1 MVDEIGSEDFVS
13 AQDSPGNNP
22 YMMQGYVKGY
32 PLNAL
37 WGFKYAGVWHSVDE
51 FNRNKIT
58 KAYAPPSTLNDGN
71 IAGNLGTPR
80 YYDINRDG
88 VLSQDDLVYL
98 GNADPILYGG
108 LQNNFA
114 GATSVWVFTSHTLS
128 EARFTTIRRFICRA
142 ASPTST
148 AICST
153 HGILCVIPSLTTRVR
168 ELSMLMFPPTSWFMM
183 RPICV

>member
-98 GNADPILYGG
+98 GNADPILLRRSAEQFPLAQLPSGCLLHILYRRQD
-108 LQNNFA
+108 LQLF
-114 GATSVWVFTSHTLS
+114 GDLYV
-128 EARFTTIRRFICRA
+128 
-142 ASPTST
+142 
-148 AICST
+148 
-153 HGILCVIPSLTTRVR
+153 GQ
-168 ELSMLMFPPTSWFMM
+168 
-183 RPICV
+183 